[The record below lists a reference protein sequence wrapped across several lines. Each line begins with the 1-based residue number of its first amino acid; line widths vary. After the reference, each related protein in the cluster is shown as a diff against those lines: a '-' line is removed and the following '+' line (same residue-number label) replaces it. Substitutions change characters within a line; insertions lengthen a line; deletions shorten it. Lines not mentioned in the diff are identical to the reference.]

1 MLLWGGGQISIFS
14 SVGLVY
20 LLFVHR
26 GLRKLFLYNGCTQ
39 FTYEVAQS
47 WYIGL
52 HVFIEHKMCTYCGTQ
67 LRWLS
72 KLCFSAIVHWRRC
85 TAVSCSWSSSCRR
98 LTTAKHGLFTTDSE
112 LKAVKDNSG
121 VAQCVTSLPN
131 KTVTTRSK
139 IDCMRVCITEGCSA
153 QLHLL
158 SGSYLVCVQRD
169 ASCLSVVSFTKPTAQ
184 FFYYQLLRF
193 QM

>member
-1 MLLWGGGQISIFS
+1 
-14 SVGLVY
+14 
-20 LLFVHR
+20 
-26 GLRKLFLYNGCTQ
+26 
-39 FTYEVAQS
+39 
-47 WYIGL
+47 
-52 HVFIEHKMCTYCGTQ
+52 MCTYCGTQ

-98 LTTAKHGLFTTDSE
+98 LTTAKHGLFTTDGE

-121 VAQCVTSLPN
+121 VAQCVTSPPN

-158 SGSYLVCVQRD
+158 SGSYLVCVQCKLHV
-169 ASCLSVVSFTKPTAQ
+169 ACLGAERKVFQDNIKQEAQ
-184 FFYYQLLRF
+184 LSQRGRAMLRVCL
-193 QM
+193 